1 MHTRSLD
8 LWRHEHVF
16 LGAAHARNE
25 RRTWIVVGLTAA
37 MMIAEIIGGVVF
49 GSMALL
55 ADGWHMSTHA
65 AALAIAALAYQYAR
79 RHTHDPR
86 FAFGTGKLGDLAAF
100 ASAIVLGIIALMI
113 AYESLVRLA
122 RPVPIAYAEAIA
134 VAVVG
139 LVVNLVCAWLLRDEH
154 DHHHHSDHHSEDDA
168 AHSRHRHRDHNLRA
182 AYVHVLADALTSV
195 LAIGGLAVALWFTWP
210 WIDAVVGLVGACVI
224 AAWSFGLIRDSGRVL
239 LDVVPDWNAE
249 SVIRKRLEVDGDRIS
264 DLHLWQIGPGHR
276 AAIVTIVT
284 DRPQAPAV
292 YKKRIGGVAELSHV
306 TIEVEPCLHEE
317 RHRAA

>member
-1 MHTRSLD
+1 MHSRSLD
-8 LWRHEHVF
+8 PWTHEHVF

-25 RRTWIVVGLTAA
+25 RRTWLVVALTAA
-37 MMIAEIIGGVVF
+37 MMVAEIVGGIMF

-100 ASAIVLGIIALMI
+100 ASAIVLGLIALMI
-113 AYESLVRLA
+113 AFESLVRLA
-122 RPVPIAYAEAIA
+122 RPVPIAYSEAIA

-154 DHHHHSDHHSEDDA
+154 DHHQHRVDDDHAHDHH
-168 AHSRHRHRDHNLRA
+168 HHHHHRDHNLRA
-182 AYVHVLADALTSV
+182 AYLHVLADALTSV
-195 LAIGGLAVALWFTWP
+195 LAIGGLALALWFGWP
-210 WIDAVVGLVGACVI
+210 WIDAVVGLVGAGVI
-224 AAWSFGLIRDSGRVL
+224 AAWSYGLIRDSGRVL
-239 LDVVPDWNAE
+239 LDVVPDWNVQSA
-249 SVIRKRLEVDGDRIS
+249 IRKRLEVDGDRVS
-264 DLHLWQIGPGHR
+264 DLHLWQVGPGHR

-284 DRPQAPAV
+284 DRPQAPGA
-292 YKKRIGGVAELSHV
+292 YKERLGRVAGLSHV
-306 TIEVEPCLHEE
+306 TIEVEPCLPEE